1 MYPGYRK
8 KTKFIVNSR
17 EKESITTRNEV
28 VDLIN
33 KYSSSEEFYE
43 IEPAEVLKVWINPEE
58 TGFPTKIVET
68 PNGEKEAVPDLNAIG
83 SIIVSLRESQRS
95 SEDLKTLVYPISPH
109 IVQYPLRGEVV
120 NVASYEGKLFYT
132 NPLNLNGK
140 VNVNRLSGKG
150 GEGLVTIENTKYNRK
165 IYPQH
170 GDLIIQGRFGQ
181 SIRMGSDKNYE
192 KPNLKISVGQG
203 SNKKLKAFKALNKD
217 RPHTLNVN
225 NDEAS
230 IWITTNEPIPL
241 RTPESISA
249 DKNEDPRGGEGNS
262 LITINADSLIFN
274 SRESRIHMFSKENI
288 NLSAVNEINL
298 ETPSGQINLLD
309 PNSTN
314 PVVKGEELKEFFIDM
329 IMKFEKSIS
338 GLTSLIE
345 PRMYSDDQKS
355 ILEQYKANVRADM
368 SNLKSNLEDPEFFS
382 DRVFIGI
389 NKNKSSVDLKRVWPS
404 INWSKKQLV

>member
-1 MYPGYRK
+1 MYPGYRR

-17 EKESITTRNEV
+17 SEESIVTKNQV

-33 KYSSSEEFYE
+33 RYSSTDEFYE
-43 IEPAEVLKVWINPEE
+43 IEPAEVFKVWIDPEE
-58 TGFPTKIVET
+58 PGFPTKIQTNPKGDDEI
-68 PNGEKEAVPDLNAIG
+68 VPDLSAIG
-83 SIIVSLRESQRS
+83 AIVVSLRESQLS
-95 SEDLKTLVYPISPH
+95 NEMLKSLVYPISSH

-120 NVASYEGKLFYT
+120 NVASYEGKLFYS
-132 NPLNLNGK
+132 NPLNLNNK
-140 VNVNRLSGKG
+140 VNLNRITGRF
-150 GEGLVTIENTKYNRK
+150 GEGMVTMENTKYNRK
-165 IYPQH
+165 IYPHQ

-181 SIRMGSDKNYE
+181 SIRMGSDENYK

-203 SNKKLKAFKALNKD
+203 NNEKLKTFKALNRD

-225 NDEAS
+225 NDEAC

-274 SRESRIHMFSKENI
+274 SRENRIHMFSKENI

-298 ETPSGQINLLD
+298 ETPSGTINLLD

-314 PVVKGEELKEFFIDM
+314 PVVKGEELKEFLIQM
-329 IMKFEKSIS
+329 ITKFEKSIS

-345 PRMYSDDQKS
+345 PRMHSDDQKA
-355 ILEQYKANVRADM
+355 ILAQYKENVRADM
-368 SNLKSNLEDPEFFS
+368 TDLKSNLEDPEFFS

-404 INWSKKQLV
+404 INWSKNN

>member
-8 KTKFIVNSR
+8 KTKFIINSR
-17 EKESITTRNEV
+17 SEESIVTKNQV

-33 KYSSSEEFYE
+33 RYSSADEFYE
-43 IEPAEVLKVWINPEE
+43 IEPAEVLKVWIDPDEP
-58 TGFPTKIVET
+58 GFPTKI
-68 PNGEKEAVPDLNAIG
+68 KENPKGKDEIVPDLSAIG
-83 SIIVSLRESQRS
+83 AIVVSLRESQLSNEILER
-95 SEDLKTLVYPISPH
+95 LVYPISSH

-120 NVASYEGKLFYT
+120 NVASYEGKLFYS
-132 NPLNLNGK
+132 NPLNLHNK
-140 VNVNRLSGKG
+140 VNLNRITGRA
-150 GEGLVTIENTKYNRK
+150 GEGMVTIENTKYNRK
-165 IYPQH
+165 IYPQQ

-181 SIRMGSDKNYE
+181 SIRMGSDEKYE

-203 SNKKLKAFKALNKD
+203 SNKKLKAFKALNAD

-225 NDEAS
+225 NDEAC

-298 ETPSGQINLLD
+298 ETPAGQINLLD

-314 PVVKGEELKEFFIDM
+314 PIVKGEELKEFLIQM
-329 IMKFEKSIS
+329 ITKFEKSIS

-404 INWSKKQLV
+404 INWSKK

>member
-1 MYPGYRK
+1 
-8 KTKFIVNSR
+8 
-17 EKESITTRNEV
+17 
-28 VDLIN
+28 
-33 KYSSSEEFYE
+33 
-43 IEPAEVLKVWINPEE
+43 
-58 TGFPTKIVET
+58 
-68 PNGEKEAVPDLNAIG
+68 
-83 SIIVSLRESQRS
+83 
-95 SEDLKTLVYPISPH
+95 
-109 IVQYPLRGEVV
+109 
-120 NVASYEGKLFYT
+120 
-132 NPLNLNGK
+132 
-140 VNVNRLSGKG
+140 
-150 GEGLVTIENTKYNRK
+150 
-165 IYPQH
+165 
-170 GDLIIQGRFGQ
+170 
-181 SIRMGSDKNYE
+181 
-192 KPNLKISVGQG
+192 
-203 SNKKLKAFKALNKD
+203 
-217 RPHTLNVN
+217 
-225 NDEAS
+225 
-230 IWITTNEPIPL
+230 PIPL